1 MLKRWIVG
9 ILCFS
14 VSGLP
19 AMCAPAAGEQRAGQI
34 NALIPSATRNDQ
46 STKVKDVVDW
56 NDLLKTTSSGRVRA
70 GLDDGSIL
78 SVGSNSEL
86 RVVQHD
92 TASQQT
98 SLELNAGRLRSK
110 VVKITQPN
118 GKFEVHTPNA
128 VIGVIGTDF
137 YVAFSGNKTTV
148 ICYVGQVSVTPLG
161 NAHITKQNSPNN
173 AGAGNSLMVLA
184 GQMVEILSELP
195 PGGYAVQSAPADVQ
209 RASMESTDVPDVPLP
224 ATVATHTWHHVLLV
238 GGLAAAATGLA
249 AGMVLATGNGAS
261 HTPPAPPP
269 GKCQVG
275 SVCP

>member
-1 MLKRWIVG
+1 MLKRLMTTL
-9 ILCFS
+9 LCLAMS
-14 VSGLP
+14 PLP
-19 AMCAPAAGEQRAGQI
+19 AVCAAGGQRAGQI
-34 NALIPSATRNDQ
+34 NALIPAATRNDQ
-46 STKVKDVVDW
+46 AAKATDEVDW

-98 SLELNAGRLRSK
+98 SLELDAGRLRSK

-161 NAHITKQNSPNN
+161 NARFVKQDSTN
-173 AGAGNSLMVLA
+173 AGPGNSLTLLA
-184 GQMVEILSELP
+184 GQMVEITSELP
-195 PGGYAVQSAPADVQ
+195 PGGYTVQSTPVDVQ
-209 RASMESTDVPDVPLP
+209 RSSIESTDVPDAPI
-224 ATVATHTWHHVLLV
+224 AIATHTWQHVLLI
-238 GGLAAAATGLA
+238 GGLAAATAGVYTG
-249 AGMVLATGNGAS
+249 VILATGNG
-261 HTPPAPPP
+261 TPKPPTTPP
-269 GKCQVG
+269 GKCPVPTQCG
-275 SVCP
+275 K